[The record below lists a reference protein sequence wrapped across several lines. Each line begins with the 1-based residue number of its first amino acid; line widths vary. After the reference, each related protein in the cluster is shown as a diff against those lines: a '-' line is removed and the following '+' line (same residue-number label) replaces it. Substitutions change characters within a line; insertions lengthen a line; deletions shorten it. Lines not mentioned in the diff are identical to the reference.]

1 MATPFNVVSAPRV
14 TALLYVCSPEVFTTP
29 PFIAVVPPAVI
40 KLARAIPE
48 PLPTAAA
55 NVVVPGL
62 FMVRPCVPSIVEE
75 NRIALV
81 LLEVIVTAPFCS
93 VTGLLKESPSYP
105 LKIIPPVLPSK
116 TVFENVEPVSPS
128 PSVTESA
135 KVTGPVTLMPER
147 AATESLNR
155 VLPLLVNLIAAPK
168 PSPIGVVTPT
178 LPVNVV
184 RALPALTVRSR
195 APSTVLLKLMAEL
208 VEEIME
214 SALSTTGP
222 LKVMAPEAVLVTL
235 PTRVTLLLDVAL
247 YVCGPTMLMPP
258 EGIVGVFAVTVRLVR
273 FVST

>member
-1 MATPFNVVSAPRV
+1 M
-14 TALLYVCSPEVFTTP
+14 
-29 PFIAVVPPAVI
+29 IAVVPPVSVV
-40 KLARAIPE
+40 KLARLA

-55 NVVVPGL
+55 NVVVPAL
-62 FMVRPCVPSIVEE
+62 LMVSACPPSTVEE
-75 NRIALV
+75 KRIAPPPR
-81 LLEVIVTAPFCS
+81 EVIATAPFCN
-93 VTGLLKESPSYP
+93 VTAPLKVSPSYP
-105 LKIIPPVLPSK
+105 LKVKRPATSPRV
-116 TVFENVEPVSPS
+116 TVFENVDPVGPLVR
-128 PSVTESA
+128 VTSFV
-135 KVTGPVTLMPER
+135 KVTGPVTLMPDR
-147 AATESLNR
+147 AVTKSLNK
-155 VLPLLVNLIAAPK
+155 VLPLPVNLIAAPT
-168 PSPIGVVTPT
+168 PSPIGVVVPT
-178 LPVNVV
+178 LPVNVM

-214 SALSTTGP
+214 SAVSTTGP